1 MRVLRRAG
9 ALLRGFGMFW
19 WDFVVGDDVTIAAG
33 VVVGLAAVS
42 VLHASKVA
50 AWWALPVLW
59 VVALA
64 TSLARAVRKA
74 A

>member
-1 MRVLRRAG
+1 MRALRRAG
-9 ALLRGFGMFW
+9 TLLRGFGTFW
-19 WDFVVGDDVTIAAG
+19 WDFIVGDDVTIAAG

-42 VLHASKVA
+42 LLHAAKVT
-50 AWWALPVLW
+50 AWWALPALW
-59 VVALA
+59 VVALG